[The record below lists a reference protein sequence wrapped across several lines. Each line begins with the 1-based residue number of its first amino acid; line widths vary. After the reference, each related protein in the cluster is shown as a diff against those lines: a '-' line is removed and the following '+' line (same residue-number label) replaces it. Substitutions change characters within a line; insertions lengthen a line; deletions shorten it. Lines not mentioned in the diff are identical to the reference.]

1 MKSWYY
7 SANGRSW
14 FDELTGDSAD
24 LDARKMA
31 AFLMKSY
38 EANNGT
44 RALGIDFT
52 IISDDEFT
60 MTDDNDT
67 VVPVWRFRKLEGV
80 GQ

>member
-1 MKSWYY
+1 MQ
-7 SANGRSW
+7 
-14 FDELTGDSAD
+14 
-24 LDARKMA
+24 MA

-38 EANNGT
+38 EANNNGT

-67 VVPVWRFRKLEGV
+67 VPVWRFKKLEEV
-80 GQ
+80 DK